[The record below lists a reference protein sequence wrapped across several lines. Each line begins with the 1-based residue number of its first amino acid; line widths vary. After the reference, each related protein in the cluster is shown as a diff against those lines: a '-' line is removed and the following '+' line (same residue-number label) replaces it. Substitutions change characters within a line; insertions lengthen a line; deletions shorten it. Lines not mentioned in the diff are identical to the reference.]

1 MIKSPIAQHR
11 IQHIAA
17 SAGQSDK
24 RLIVPLALAD
34 LAVAVSP
41 GDGIAQRR
49 EGRQEHGPFQ
59 DPVASPGGMLATD
72 GATRT
77 AGDRRQARVGGQM
90 GGRGE
95 GSEW

>member
-1 MIKSPIAQHR
+1 MAAPLLCSLASMRCRWRLIKSPIAQHR
-11 IQHIAA
+11 KEHIAA

-49 EGRQEHGPFQ
+49 EGRQEHRPLQ
-59 DPVASPGGMLATD
+59 DLVAS
-72 GATRT
+72 
-77 AGDRRQARVGGQM
+77 
-90 GGRGE
+90 
-95 GSEW
+95 S